1 MAASK
6 RTGVLAFMGLSVCT
20 ASAVLLCLGAAAQP
34 GGPGRAGMDPAKAA
48 AAWKAEAETVAKS
61 LNVDEGQAVKLVEAY
76 KAARES
82 HSAAVRARM
91 DAGGDRRDYG
101 AMMEIN
107 KAEKAKLE
115 AALLAFLTP
124 EQTATAL
131 STLGTFNRRWD
142 SMALAIEGMTL
153 EAGPKAEAMDL
164 IMAYV
169 AEWGKVTASATPG
182 AGDNTG
188 MREKAV
194 ALREKLDADLAK
206 VLSAEQMAAW
216 KEATAM
222 REGSRGGRGGLG
234 GGPGGGVGAGGG
246 AGGGPGK

>member
-1 MAASK
+1 
-6 RTGVLAFMGLSVCT
+6 
-20 ASAVLLCLGAAAQP
+20 
-34 GGPGRAGMDPAKAA
+34 MDPAKAA
-48 AAWKAEAETVAKS
+48 VAWKAEAETVAKG
-61 LNVDEGQAVKLVEAY
+61 LNLDEGRAAKLTEAY
-76 KAARES
+76 RVARES

-115 AALLAFLTP
+115 AALTAFLTP

-153 EAGPKAEAMDL
+153 EAGPKAEAMNL

-169 AEWGKVTASATPG
+169 AEWGKVTAPATPG
-182 AGDNTG
+182 AGANTG
-188 MREKAV
+188 VREKAM
-194 ALREKLDADLAK
+194 ALREKLDADLVK
-206 VLSAEQMAAW
+206 VLSAEQMTVW

-222 REGSRGGRGGLG
+222 REGSRGGRGASG
-234 GGPGGGVGAGGG
+234 GGPGVGG
-246 AGGGPGK
+246 AGGVGGGPRK